1 MTRWY
6 VPRRE
11 RLRPDATAALAAGKL
26 AHQAQQRLDLLI
38 AAAGPGAAESPAGRR
53 GLLVLAVGLHHIT
66 VTQDWSAERDVTAEL
81 VMLLE
86 SPSKLAGLAR
96 KLRAGLAGLEQR
108 LWERTTA
115 LEPALLSPLEW
126 DARVA

>member
-1 MTRWY
+1 MTRWH

-11 RLRPDATAALAAGKL
+11 RLRPDAVALLAAGQL
-26 AHQAQQRLDLLI
+26 VASTQRHLDLLLE
-38 AAAGPGAAESPAGRR
+38 AVVPGARESAVARHGLQRFAVRMRDECAAHGWAVER
-53 GLLVLAVGLHHIT
+53 GAAVELLV
-66 VTQDWSAERDVTAEL
+66 
-81 VMLLE
+81 LLE

-108 LWERTTA
+108 LWDRMTA
-115 LEPALLSPLEW
+115 LEPAFLSPLEW

>member
-1 MTRWY
+1 MKRWH

-11 RLRPDATAALAAGKL
+11 RLRPDATAALAAGRL
-26 AHQAQQRLDLLI
+26 AHQAQERLDLLLG
-38 AAAGPGAAESPAGRR
+38 AAGPGAPESPAGRR
-53 GLLVLAVGLHHIT
+53 GLLVLAAGLHRIT
-66 VTQDWSAERDVTAEL
+66 LAQGWTVEGEVSAEL

-96 KLRAGLAGLEQR
+96 KLRAGFAGLEQR